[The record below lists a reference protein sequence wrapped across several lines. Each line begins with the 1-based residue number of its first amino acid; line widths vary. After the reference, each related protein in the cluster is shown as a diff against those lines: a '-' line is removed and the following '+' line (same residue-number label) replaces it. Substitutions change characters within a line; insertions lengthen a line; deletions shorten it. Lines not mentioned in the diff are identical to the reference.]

1 MNHLGCLV
9 IVFLF
14 SLSAGLGYLVEGKI
28 GYAVFWFL
36 LPIAYITFIIY
47 KWPHWKREE
56 ALHEMYN
63 YPDKIS
69 LEFGE
74 QWNSEFQRL
83 LSKNIAVTND
93 SEKKNDLR
101 NCQNAVKKIKDDAGF
116 YYLQHTFR
124 LTGCH
129 ISITDSNGKR
139 IAKII

>member
-1 MNHLGCLV
+1 MVRQLWEQNTDIVLV
-9 IVFLF
+9 DTGN
-14 SLSAGLGYLVEGKI
+14 SYEGLCDYVNG
-28 GYAVFWFL
+28 
-36 LPIAYITFIIY
+36 
-47 KWPHWKREE
+47 WPHWKREE